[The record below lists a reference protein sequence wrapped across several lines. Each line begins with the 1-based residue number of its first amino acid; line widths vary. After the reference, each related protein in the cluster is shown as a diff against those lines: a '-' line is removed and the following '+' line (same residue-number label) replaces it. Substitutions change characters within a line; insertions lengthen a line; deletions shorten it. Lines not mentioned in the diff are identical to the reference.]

1 MIEIKDLT
9 KVYKSGKGVFDVS
22 FEVKQGEVF
31 GFLGPNGAGKTTTIR
46 NLLGFLNPDQ
56 GSCRISNLDCWSNAA
71 KIQEFVGYIPGEI
84 AFIDNMTGIS
94 FLNLIAK
101 MRKMQNFTRKNEL
114 IEILDFNP
122 KGKIR
127 NMSKG
132 MKQKLGIIT
141 AFMHDPEVYILDE
154 PTSGLDPLMQTIFV
168 DIILEEKKRN
178 KTILMSS
185 HSFEE
190 IERTCDRAGI
200 IKEGRI
206 ATIQD
211 IHSLKASQRKV
222 FSINVS
228 SQKDLDNIK
237 ASTLEVV
244 SIKDNFIEIA
254 ISGNYEEFFK
264 VLSKCNVIS
273 LDAAA
278 QNIEQIFM
286 QYYGTEG
293 GKNHE

>member
-1 MIEIKDLT
+1 MIELKNVT

-22 FEVKQGEVF
+22 FEVRQGEVF

-46 NLLGFLNPDQ
+46 NLLGFLLPDQ
-56 GSCRISNLDCWSNAA
+56 GSCRVNGLDCWSNAA

-84 AFIDNMTGIS
+84 AFIDNMTGVS

-101 MRKMQNFTRKNEL
+101 MRSMQDFTKKNEL

-122 KGKIR
+122 KSKIK

-141 AFMHDPEVYILDE
+141 AFMHDPAVYILDE

-211 IHSLKASQRKV
+211 IHSLKTRQRKV
-222 FSINVS
+222 FSVNVS
-228 SQKDLDNIK
+228 SEKDLAIIK
-237 ASTLEVV
+237 ASSLEVLA
-244 SIKDNFIEIA
+244 IKDSFIEIA
-254 ISGNYEEFFK
+254 ISGNYDEFFK

-273 LDAAA
+273 LDAVV
-278 QNIEQIFM
+278 QNIEQVFM
-286 QYYGTEG
+286 QYYGNEG
-293 GKNHE
+293 GKSHE